1 MYKRQGEDIAAELR
15 VSAAGERRKRS
26 ARLELRSGSAVV
38 AWPLRRL
45 VDAQFLRGGY
55 NAQADCM
62 AMLALRLLL
71 LVCGATLAVGQ
82 QPAPAG
88 TTAASPRAAE
98 EEQVQPAVAA
108 EVVAAVQPEE
118 GHEQRRELLTRAE
131 AKRRK
136 RCRKLVRVQNK
147 LVKAAGNEKKERKLQ
162 RKLDKLTEKGY
173 STMMRNPSFPVSETS
188 R

>member
-1 MYKRQGEDIAAELR
+1 MK
-15 VSAAGERRKRS
+15 
-26 ARLELRSGSAVV
+26 
-38 AWPLRRL
+38 
-45 VDAQFLRGGY
+45 GGY

-131 AKRRK
+131 AKRPSG
-136 RCRKLVRVQNK
+136 
-147 LVKAAGNEKKERKLQ
+147 AA
-162 RKLDKLTEKGY
+162 
-173 STMMRNPSFPVSETS
+173 SS
-188 R
+188 

>member
-1 MYKRQGEDIAAELR
+1 
-15 VSAAGERRKRS
+15 
-26 ARLELRSGSAVV
+26 
-38 AWPLRRL
+38 
-45 VDAQFLRGGY
+45 
-55 NAQADCM
+55 M

-88 TTAASPRAAE
+88 NTAASPRAADE
-98 EEQVQPAVAA
+98 EPVQPAAAA

-136 RCRKLVRVQNK
+136 RCRKRVRVQNK
-147 LVKAAGNEKKERKLQ
+147 LVKAAGNEKKVRKLQ
-162 RKLDKLTEKGY
+162 RKLDKLKEKGI
-173 STMMRNPSFPVSETS
+173 TEAACAPPAPPNPPSPPPPPAAPAPL
-188 R
+188 RRRAG